1 MRSAAPAQKP
11 TGDPSTDL
19 LPDRSPSAPRRN
31 GCPTFWAVSRP
42 VLAEPRCGVIA
53 RYRRTGK
60 SNEEPLNVT
69 SCGWSSATRLTNPTI
84 SSLSERSPTCG
95 SDELASPR
103 GGLTPR
109 PRIEKLVL
117 QVRTVHRSKSEP
129 SMSALGHSR
138 PRRTK
143 PHHGPCPLRPESGQR
158 GRRHTTSA

>member
-42 VLAEPRCGVIA
+42 VLAEARCGVIA

-60 SNEEPLNVT
+60 SNEEPLNVI
-69 SCGWSSATRLTNPTI
+69 SCGWRLGNSIDEPTI
-84 SSLSERSPTCG
+84 SSISERSPTCG
-95 SDELASPR
+95 SDELASPH

-109 PRIEKLVL
+109 PGIAKLVF
-117 QVRTVHRSKSEP
+117 QVRQAGLGELPQDRRS
-129 SMSALGHSR
+129 AQSR
-138 PRRTK
+138 KAQMRPPQIYVVGVLSK
-143 PHHGPCPLRPESGQR
+143 PLSSPLVGIRPN
-158 GRRHTTSA
+158 